1 MEEDSDDEEEDPE
14 VVGKMEDIDDK
25 EVKALLSPDD
35 AKFSGELADGV
46 GRIKLKRQHS
56 ADPMNANSRKS
67 PASGTTSLGATPP
80 AEAAPVSAPKD
91 ILPNNVF
98 GGLPD
103 DSLVGSPLKK
113 HRGSLYDIDNDTMQK
128 RLGAGFSSSMG
139 DVVAAA
145 EAAQTP
151 LPKTG
156 LQEVKMEEEEE
167 L

>member
-1 MEEDSDDEEEDPE
+1 
-14 VVGKMEDIDDK
+14 
-25 EVKALLSPDD
+25 
-35 AKFSGELADGV
+35 
-46 GRIKLKRQHS
+46 
-56 ADPMNANSRKS
+56 MNARKS

-80 AEAAPVSAPKD
+80 AEAAPISAPKD

-113 HRGSLYDIDNDTMQK
+113 HRGSLYDMDNETMQK
-128 RLGAGFSSSMG
+128 RLGAGFSTSMG

-145 EAAQTP
+145 EAAQSP
-151 LPKTG
+151 LPKAD
-156 LQEVKMEEEEE
+156 KMEEEE